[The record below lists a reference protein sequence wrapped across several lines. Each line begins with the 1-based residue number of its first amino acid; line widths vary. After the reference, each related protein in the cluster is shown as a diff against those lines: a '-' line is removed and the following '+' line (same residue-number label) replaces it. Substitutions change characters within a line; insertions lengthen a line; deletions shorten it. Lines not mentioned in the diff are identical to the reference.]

1 MKRWF
6 NRYLFLLSAGLII
19 LLLLGILVDIAFL
32 IVALMAIFIV
42 IPTRLMFVYYFYAL
56 NPRIVMLSTGDTTI
70 ALYPD
75 HIAFLVTREERAP
88 YQFKI
93 QLSEIKSI
101 TPGDILDTI
110 MYGNRLD
117 EFILIDKTAFSST
130 SERFQ
135 FHNYIFDYIQQNF
148 ATSKS

>member
-1 MKRWF
+1 
-6 NRYLFLLSAGLII
+6 
-19 LLLLGILVDIAFL
+19 
-32 IVALMAIFIV
+32 
-42 IPTRLMFVYYFYAL
+42 MFVYYFYAL

-93 QLSEIKSI
+93 QLSDIKSI